1 MSNGPL
7 PTRLVFLST
16 LPTVHLGS
24 KVRFLGCVT
33 KYTLSTGI
41 LTLQHAYHPHFATN
55 VIALVDVSLLLENM
69 KREDL
74 EVGAWVNVLGYC
86 EGVVEKRLHMKDQKG
101 RDDDAGRVQVKVKA
115 VMLWNAGGVK
125 IGEYE
130 RVLAER
136 VANENDCG

>member
-1 MSNGPL
+1 
-7 PTRLVFLST
+7 
-16 LPTVHLGS
+16 
-24 KVRFLGCVT
+24 
-33 KYTLSTGI
+33 
-41 LTLQHAYHPHFATN
+41 
-55 VIALVDVSLLLENM
+55 M